1 MTCEETR
8 ILMHALIDGE
18 LDAGHAR
25 EVEAH
30 VASCPRCAVQLRD
43 YRVMRQAL
51 AAPAL
56 RHQAPAALRAR
67 IEGALPSGRAI
78 VPKMAPSR
86 RSLLKGL
93 AMGSV
98 LSGALAAS
106 LAVFVVRRQED
117 QRILGDVV
125 SAHLRSLQGDHLID
139 VQSGDQHAVK
149 PWFNGRLD
157 VAPPVIDLAAQGFTL
172 IGGRLDYIDARPV
185 AAIVYKRRA
194 HVINLFVAQVIAQ
207 VMGPERRAT
216 IEQVQGFNIWR
227 WTRSDLGFWA
237 VSDIDSEELQEFGEK
252 FEAAIRRE
260 S

>member
-8 ILMHALIDGE
+8 ELVHALIDGE

-30 VASCPRCAVQLRD
+30 VANCPLCAAQLRD

-56 RHQAPAALRAR
+56 RYSAPPALRAR
-67 IEGALPSGRAI
+67 IEGALPSPRQA
-78 VPKMAPSR
+78 VFVPSR
-86 RSLLKGL
+86 RSLLKGM

-106 LAVFVVRRQED
+106 LVVFVMHQEED

-139 VQSGDQHAVK
+139 VQSTDQHTVK

-157 VAPPVIDLAAQGFTL
+157 VAPPVVDLTAQGFTL

-194 HVINLFVAQVIAQ
+194 HVINLFVAQVAGQ
-207 VMGPERRAT
+207 VSGAERRTA
-216 IEQVQGFNIWR
+216 IEQLQGFNVWR

-237 VSDIDSEELQEFGEK
+237 VSDINAEELQEFGK
-252 FEAAIRRE
+252 KLEAAV
-260 S
+260 SAGG

>member
-8 ILMHALIDGE
+8 LLVHALIDGE

-30 VASCPRCAVQLRD
+30 VASCPGCAAQLRD
-43 YRVMRQAL
+43 DRVMRQAL

-67 IEGALPSGRAI
+67 IERTLPARAA
-78 VPKMAPSR
+78 VAGSR

-98 LSGALAAS
+98 LTGALAAS
-106 LAVFVVRRQED
+106 LVVFVVRKEQD

-139 VQSGDQHAVK
+139 VQSSDQHTVK

-157 VAPPVIDLAAQGFTL
+157 VAPPVIDLTAQGFTL
-172 IGGRLDYIDARPV
+172 IGGRLDYIDGRPV

-194 HVINLFVAQVIAQ
+194 HVINLFVAQV
-207 VMGPERRAT
+207 MGQERRAT
-216 IEQVQGFNIWR
+216 IDQVQGFNIWR

-237 VSDIDSEELQEFGEK
+237 ASDINAEELQEFGEK
-252 FEAAIRRE
+252 LEAAIR
-260 S
+260 SGG

>member
-1 MTCEETR
+1 MTCEEAR
-8 ILMHALIDGE
+8 ILLHALIDGE
-18 LDAGHAR
+18 LDAGHASA
-25 EVEAH
+25 VEAH
-30 VASCPRCAVQLRD
+30 VASCPRCAVQLHD

-56 RHQAPAALRAR
+56 RHQAPAQLRAR
-67 IEGALPSGRAI
+67 IEGALPWRPAA
-78 VPKMAPSR
+78 APSR

-106 LAVFVVRRQED
+106 LVVFVVRREED

-125 SAHLRSLQGDHLID
+125 SAHLRSLQGDRLID
-139 VQSGDQHAVK
+139 VQSTDQHTVK

-157 VAPPVIDLAAQGFTL
+157 VAPPVIDLTAQGFTL
-172 IGGRLDYIDARPV
+172 IGGRLDYIDGRPV

-194 HVINLFVAQVIAQ
+194 HVINLFVAQL
-207 VMGPERRAT
+207 MGPERRAT

-237 VSDIDSEELQEFGEK
+237 VSDMGAEELQEFGEK
-252 FEAAIRRE
+252 FEAAVR
-260 S
+260 SGA

>member
-8 ILMHALIDGE
+8 ILVHALIDGE
-18 LDAGHAR
+18 LDAPHSR

-30 VASCPRCAVQLRD
+30 LATCPGCAAQLRD

-51 AAPAL
+51 SAPAL

-67 IEGALPSGRAI
+67 IEGTLPSRRAA
-78 VPKMAPSR
+78 APSR
-86 RSLLKGL
+86 RGLLKGL

-106 LAVFVVRRQED
+106 LVGFVMRQEED

-125 SAHLRSLQGDHLID
+125 SAHLRSLQGDRLID
-139 VQSGDQHAVK
+139 VQSTDQHTVK

-172 IGGRLDYIDARPV
+172 IGGRLDYVDAKPV

-194 HVINLFVAQVIAQ
+194 HVINLFVAP

-216 IEQVQGFNIWR
+216 IEQLQGFNIWR

-237 VSDIDSEELQEFGEK
+237 VSDINAEELQEFGEK
-252 FEAAIRRE
+252 FEAAVR
-260 S
+260 SGA

>member
-8 ILMHALIDGE
+8 ILVHALIDGE

-30 VASCPRCAVQLRD
+30 LASCPGCAAQLRD

-51 AAPAL
+51 SAPAL
-56 RHQAPAALRAR
+56 RHQATAGLRAR
-67 IEGALPSGRAI
+67 IEGTLPSRRAA
-78 VPKMAPSR
+78 APSR
-86 RSLLKGL
+86 RSLLQGL

-98 LSGALAAS
+98 LSGALAAG
-106 LAVFVVRRQED
+106 LVVFVMRQEED

-139 VQSGDQHAVK
+139 VQSSDQHTVK

-157 VAPPVIDLAAQGFTL
+157 LAPPVIDLTAQGFTL
-172 IGGRLDYIDARPV
+172 IGGRLDYVDGRPV

-194 HVINLFVAQVIAQ
+194 HVINLFVAQL
-207 VMGPERRAT
+207 MGPERRAT

-237 VSDIDSEELQEFGEK
+237 VSDINAEELQEFGEK
-252 FEAAIRRE
+252 FEAAVR
-260 S
+260 SGA

>member
-8 ILMHALIDGE
+8 ILVHALVDGE

-30 VASCPRCAVQLRD
+30 LASCPDCAAQLRD

-51 AAPAL
+51 SAPAL
-56 RHQAPAALRAR
+56 RHRAPAALRAR
-67 IEGALPSGRAI
+67 IDGALPTRRA
-78 VPKMAPSR
+78 VAPSR
-86 RSLLKGL
+86 RGLLKGL

-106 LAVFVVRRQED
+106 LVVLVMRQEED

-139 VQSGDQHAVK
+139 VQSTDQHTVK

-157 VAPPVIDLAAQGFTL
+157 VAPPVIDLTAQGFAL
-172 IGGRLDYIDARPV
+172 IGGRVDYVDARPV

-194 HVINLFVAQVIAQ
+194 HVINLFVAQL
-207 VMGPERRAT
+207 MGPERRAT

-237 VSDIDSEELQEFGEK
+237 VSDINAEELQEFGEK
-252 FEAAIRRE
+252 FEAAVR
-260 S
+260 SGG

>member
-1 MTCEETR
+1 
-8 ILMHALIDGE
+8 LVHALIDGE

-30 VASCPRCAVQLRD
+30 VASCPDCAAQLRD

-67 IEGALPSGRAI
+67 IEGALPARAA
-78 VPKMAPSR
+78 VVPSR
-86 RSLLKGL
+86 RGLLKGM

-106 LAVFVVRRQED
+106 LVVFVVRREED

-125 SAHLRSLQGDHLID
+125 SAHLRSLQGDRLID
-139 VQSGDQHAVK
+139 VQSSDQHTVK

-157 VAPPVIDLAAQGFTL
+157 VAPPVIDLTAQGFTL

-194 HVINLFVAQVIAQ
+194 HVINLFVAPVATQVA
-207 VMGPERRAT
+207 GPERRAA
-216 IEQVQGFNIWR
+216 IDQVQGFNVWR

-237 VSDIDSEELQEFGEK
+237 ASDINAEELQEFGEK
-252 FEAAIRRE
+252 FEAAVR
-260 S
+260 SGG

>member
-67 IEGALPSGRAI
+67 IEGALPSRRAI
-78 VPKMAPSR
+78 VPKTVPSR

-93 AMGSV
+93 AMGSR
-98 LSGALAAS
+98 LSGALAAI
-106 LAVFVVRRQED
+106 LVVFA
-117 QRILGDVV
+117 LP
-125 SAHLRSLQGDHLID
+125 SQGDHRILVD
-139 VQSGDQHAVK
+139 VLS
-149 PWFNGRLD
+149 
-157 VAPPVIDLAAQGFTL
+157 AAL
-172 IGGRLDYIDARPV
+172 P
-185 AAIVYKRRA
+185 
-194 HVINLFVAQVIAQ
+194 
-207 VMGPERRAT
+207 
-216 IEQVQGFNIWR
+216 
-227 WTRSDLGFWA
+227 SC
-237 VSDIDSEELQEFGEK
+237 
-252 FEAAIRRE
+252 
-260 S
+260 